1 MKEMV
6 PLSGLYRNLGW
17 DHDKRDAVIQEF
29 VQAINETRMSG
40 IGVGSKWG
48 PGTSVK
54 RSTLIFHGGQ
64 SSSFVW
70 SAF

>member
-40 IGVGSKWG
+40 IGV
-48 PGTSVK
+48 
-54 RSTLIFHGGQ
+54 
-64 SSSFVW
+64 
-70 SAF
+70 A